1 MKDGERFD
9 DLVSYA
15 NGFQVNVSENI
26 KLSKSNGELLTYSV
40 NDLKN
45 YSFLPGDSFHVYNYY
60 PENIETFS
68 VQISGGVNRPGS
80 YTIDRGTKLSEL
92 ILMAGGYTSDAY
104 PVGGKLFRKKL
115 QKWKERS

>member
-60 PENIETFS
+60 PETLKLFRSKFLE
-68 VQISGGVNRPGS
+68 GVNRPGS
-80 YTIDRGTKLSEL
+80 LHN
-92 ILMAGGYTSDAY
+92 
-104 PVGGKLFRKKL
+104 
-115 QKWKERS
+115 